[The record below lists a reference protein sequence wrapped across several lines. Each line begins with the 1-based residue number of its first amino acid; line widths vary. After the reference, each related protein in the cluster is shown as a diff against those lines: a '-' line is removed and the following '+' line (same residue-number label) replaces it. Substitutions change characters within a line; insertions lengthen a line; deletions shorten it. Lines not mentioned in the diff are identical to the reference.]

1 MKRGVAGGTRQGSKK
16 RQPQQNTWGT
26 PTNQEAAAPRRF
38 FPPAPDT
45 SDLPTTSCA
54 DPWTE
59 EEDAV
64 LREGVLRFGTGDWSK
79 VARHLLPP
87 INGGPQKRTP
97 EDCQARWDAAVR
109 HAAVKGPWL
118 PEEDNLLRQLVAKFG
133 PKRWALIASH
143 IPGRAGKQCRER
155 WLNHLDSRVVKSDW
169 TPDEDAILLDAQ
181 QRVGNKWSEIARG
194 LPGRAENAVK
204 NRFNSLITKRLTHG
218 LEAAARRNGNGERG
232 RGEADAAE
240 VRRLGERSAREL
252 LNLMFRRMGETAY
265 VQHATP
271 PLAGPPPAD
280 PLGRP
285 LRSTRLTLDPDGRR
299 TRQTTQTQQ
308 AGAVVAEVAQAE
320 LRGLL
325 VAARTWSREAARQ
338 RFLGGVAFKREEW
351 DALEQRAERQAR
363 SEPGAVAQMAERA
376 AACLGGA
383 LLAPPSP
390 THAPQRHVCDSP
402 RGGPEDSDDDPRR
415 RRPRRR
421 PKRRGEDDPPPPP
434 DLHESMRLS
443 ATLCSLS
450 LDDAGWLGD
459 VIDTSFDRSR
469 ASRDWARGPAPS
481 RRGGRPPL
489 APPPPTLSTSSAQL
503 KLSASIDD
511 WGGVL
516 VGASQEPRGLAGIS
530 PASEQRVATTL
541 REMSARPNPTPA
553 IAREESM
560 SLDQVDWDLI
570 LKATGTTPG
579 SRPRTR
585 AGAIEFDPAP
595 RPATAPEDLTPRARE
610 LHAKS
615 RRG

>member
-1 MKRGVAGGTRQGSKK
+1 MKRGVDGAARNTRGRSK
-16 RQPQQNTWGT
+16 RQPPQQSWST
-26 PTNQEAAAPRRF
+26 PTNGQAPAAAPRRF
-38 FPPAPDT
+38 FPPTPAT
-45 SDLPTTSCA
+45 NDLPTQNCA

-97 EDCQARWDAAVR
+97 DDCQARWDAAVR

-218 LEAAARRNGNGERG
+218 LEAQARRRDRQSES

-240 VRRLGERSAREL
+240 ARRLGERSAKEL
-252 LNLMFRRMGETAY
+252 LQLMFRRMGETRH
-265 VQHATP
+265 VQHRTP
-271 PLAGPPPAD
+271 PLAGQIGGSMAK
-280 PLGRP
+280 
-285 LRSTRLTLDPDGRR
+285 LTLNPDGRR
-299 TRQTTQTQQ
+299 TRQSSGAQQ
-308 AGAVVAEVAQAE
+308 AAAVVSDVAQAE

-325 VAARTWSREAARQ
+325 VAAGRGLRKFPTKIS
-338 RFLGGVAFKREEW
+338 GSVAFKRDEW
-351 DALEQRAERQAR
+351 DALEKRAERKAQT
-363 SEPGAVAQMAERA
+363 EPGLVAQMAEAA

-390 THAPQRHVCDSP
+390 KAAPQRSICDSP
-402 RGGPEDSDDDPRR
+402 RGGDERR
-415 RRPRRR
+415 RRVRRPRRR
-421 PKRRGEDDPPPPP
+421 GQEEPPPQ
-434 DLHESMRLS
+434 DDGLAMRLS

-450 LDDAGWLGD
+450 LDDASWLGD
-459 VIDTSFDRSR
+459 VIDTSFDGVERSR
-469 ASRDWARGPAPS
+469 ASRDWAKGPANNFP
-481 RRGGRPPL
+481 RNRGRPPL
-489 APPPPTLSTSSAQL
+489 APPPPTMSTSSAGL

-511 WGGVL
+511 WGGTL
-516 VGASQEPRGLAGIS
+516 VGASVDQRPITGIS
-530 PASEQRVATTL
+530 PASEARVATTL
-541 REMSARPNPTPA
+541 QEMSARPDPTPSTQPA
-553 IAREESM
+553 SDASM

-570 LKATGTTPG
+570 LKATGSTPG
-579 SRPRTR
+579 GRTR
-585 AGAIEFDPAP
+585 RGAAPIDFDPAP

-610 LHAKS
+610 LLAKS
-615 RRG
+615 RSGA